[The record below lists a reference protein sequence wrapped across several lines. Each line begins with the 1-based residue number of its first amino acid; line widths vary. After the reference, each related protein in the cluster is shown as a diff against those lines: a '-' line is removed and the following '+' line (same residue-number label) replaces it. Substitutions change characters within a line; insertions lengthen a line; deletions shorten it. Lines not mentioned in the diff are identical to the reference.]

1 MSKTLAFLM
10 CLILSTPI
18 IIIFVISLTY
28 NYNIN
33 NENRI
38 ERYLESDNCYIENI
52 IKGEEYY
59 FHRDGHKIKAM
70 GKDKTEYKC
79 TDGNSY
85 IR

>member
-18 IIIFVISLTY
+18 IVILIISLTY
-28 NYNIN
+28 DYNIN

-59 FHRDGHKIKAM
+59 FHRDGHKIKAIHE
-70 GKDKTEYKC
+70 DKIEYKC